1 MSAHPAG
8 CACVECEDRARAAQF
23 WLQLVALWG
32 SEEVDGYNE
41 GGKNGLISR
50 VGALVEE
57 WQRFKV
63 PSLQGLSATES
74 QQIVDFVKARVAGE
88 VYMVKVPAGPVD
100 NGNAVRL
107 HVEGLERAL
116 AECAAAGGDA
126 RAWAAGVAEGFASKL
141 DAFAKE
147 NWRERSADPSGP
159 VVHLLMGGVAACG
172 LGLPGDWPPGHV
184 WASFERP
191 NDANCAQCLKLV
203 NG

>member
-8 CACVECEDRARAAQF
+8 CVCVECEDRARAAQF

-74 QQIVDFVKARVAGE
+74 QQIVDFVKARVAGARRIRRDRLCTYSW
-88 VYMVKVPAGPVD
+88 VASPPA
-100 NGNAVRL
+100 
-107 HVEGLERAL
+107 
-116 AECAAAGGDA
+116 
-126 RAWAAGVAEGFASKL
+126 AS
-141 DAFAKE
+141 DSQVIGRPATFGRHSRDRTMPTA
-147 NWRERSADPSGP
+147 RSA
-159 VVHLLMGGVAACG
+159 
-172 LGLPGDWPPGHV
+172 
-184 WASFERP
+184 
-191 NDANCAQCLKLV
+191 
-203 NG
+203 